1 MSFGNIDPPPTLR
14 RSRQGSKIVSPLVVV
29 VTGLGW
35 VLLFVIVR
43 SLLRHGLEHK
53 GCKMS
58 YMRPSYVHLT
68 DFGNEHTRFATKYSL
83 YLYREQ
89 GIDDE
94 QLRGIPVLFIPGNA
108 GSYKQVRPIAAE
120 AASYHHN
127 ILLDRRNSMQPG
139 VRNLDFFT
147 VDFNE
152 DITAFHGQ
160 TLLDQAEY
168 LNEAVRYILS
178 LYSDPQR
185 AGRDDEIPDPSAVVI
200 LGHSMGGVVARAMLT
215 QPNYQ
220 SKSINSIITMAAP
233 HARPPVTFDA
243 QIVHIYDEINGY
255 WRRAYAQKWAND
267 NPLWHVTLVSIAGGS
282 LDTVVPS
289 DYASLESI
297 VPETHGFT
305 VFTSGIPNVWTSMDH
320 QAILWCDQFRKVVAR
335 ALYDIVDATRASQTK
350 PRADRMRLLKRRF
363 LPGMEIDAEKVAT
376 FRHGSIPLSTTD
388 DSSKFVLAGPRLSLG
403 TQTEE
408 FTPTSYL
415 IPVPP
420 PDLLG
425 TKRFTFITDASLD
438 LNAAKAGLQVLLCSV
453 IPNALDSDGV
463 RSPRHLGL
471 AAGRTSF
478 ESLSCKSSAPDAIFL
493 PAQSRPADAG
503 DAQSQAQ
510 PYTYLH
516 YGPEHLTDH
525 QFIVV
530 RVLSELSAFV
540 LAEFSD
546 AQDFQIKHNATLAQ
560 LLTEG
565 LVFDLQPD
573 RPLVVDVSIMSAASA
588 LLAFKLEISNS
599 RCSGKRKMPT
609 LIRQFLNKPYES
621 KYFINTRQVSVSLH
635 GKAPFLPP
643 PLETAREVGL
653 TLQIWS
659 DPICESPLTARL
671 RLDVWASFGK
681 LYMRYRTIIAA
692 FPLLVEAMVLR
703 KQIRVYDEAG
713 IFMSF
718 SQGLDQSLRRSIP
731 LLLACLTLLS
741 SLFGSFTRQEGASQ
755 SLSKDRGF
763 HRNELLL
770 GTEDFLFCLLIPLI
784 GMVCVGV
791 CTILH
796 CVMVCFTRA
805 LGLLFGSI
813 SRGSLS
819 KARAIRQPRPFP
831 ISLLFF
837 TSPRRMFFS
846 AVVLFLVST
855 VIPYQFA
862 YVVACLV
869 QMFTVICAFR
879 TNTKL
884 ASVDSQNFYHYAH
897 SILLLMMWV
906 LPINLPILAVWARN
920 LAVHW
925 LTPFPSHHNVFCII
939 PFMLLVENLTAGS
952 MVPRMRSWHRHVTNL
967 LLVGTAFCV
976 ALYGVS
982 HAYALHYLVN
992 AVAAWLVYLHSTK
1005 HA

>member
-1 MSFGNIDPPPTLR
+1 MTSCSSASTEDGDDYIQPDVIDDSTNAHTRSSLPSISKLQSRPSSKQSGRLGSIGWAHSHVQNGHDWRVPAQSPSVAPPAAMSFGSIDSPPTLR
-14 RSRQGSKIVSPLVVV
+14 RFRQGSKIVSPLVVV
-29 VTGLGW
+29 VASLGW
-35 VLLFVIVR
+35 ALLFVIVR

-53 GCKMS
+53 GCHMS
-58 YMRPSYVHLT
+58 YMRPSYVHHS
-68 DFGNEHTRFATKYSL
+68 DFGTEYTRFATKYSL

-89 GIDDE
+89 GIDDD
-94 QLRGIPVLFIPGNA
+94 QLRGTPVLFIPGNA

-120 AASYHHN
+120 AANYYHN
-127 ILLDRRNSMQPG
+127 NLRDDGNSMLAG

-152 DITAFHGQ
+152 DITAFHGR

-185 AGRDDEIPDPSAVVI
+185 AARDNQIPDPSAVVI

-305 VFTSGIPNVWTSMDH
+305 VFTSGIPTVWTSMDH
-320 QAILWCDQFRKVVAR
+320 QAILCH
-335 ALYDIVDATRASQTK
+335 TK
-350 PRADRMRLLKRRF
+350 DL
-363 LPGMEIDAEKVAT
+363 
-376 FRHGSIPLSTTD
+376 
-388 DSSKFVLAGPRLSLG
+388 
-403 TQTEE
+403 
-408 FTPTSYL
+408 TPTSYL

-438 LNAAKAGLQVLLCSV
+438 LDAAEADLEVLLCSV
-453 IPNALDSDGV
+453 IPNALDLDGD
-463 RSPRHLGL
+463 RSPTHLGL
-471 AAGRTSF
+471 AAGSTLF
-478 ESLSCKSSAPDAIFL
+478 ERLSCKSSAPDAIFL
-493 PAQSRPADAG
+493 PAQSRSANAG
-503 DAQSQAQ
+503 DEQPQAQ
-510 PYTYLH
+510 PYTYLQ

-530 RVLSELSAFV
+530 RVLSEMSAFV

-546 AQDFQIKHNATLAQ
+546 ARDFKIQHNATLAQ
-560 LLTEG
+560 LVTEG

-588 LLAFKLEISNS
+588 LLVFKLEISVS

-621 KYFINTRQVSVSLH
+621 KYFVNTRQAS
-635 GKAPFLPP
+635 
-643 PLETAREVGL
+643 
-653 TLQIWS
+653 IWS

-671 RLDVWASFGK
+671 RLDIWASFGK
-681 LYMRYRTIIAA
+681 LYMRYRTILAA

-703 KQIRVYDEAG
+703 KQFRVYDETG
-713 IFMSF
+713 IF
-718 SQGLDQSLRRSIP
+718 I
-731 LLLACLTLLS
+731 
-741 SLFGSFTRQEGASQ
+741 SFTQV
-755 SLSKDRGF
+755 L
-763 HRNELLL
+763 
-770 GTEDFLFCLLIPLI
+770 
-784 GMVCVGV
+784 
-791 CTILH
+791 
-796 CVMVCFTRA
+796 
-805 LGLLFGSI
+805 
-813 SRGSLS
+813 
-819 KARAIRQPRPFP
+819 
-831 ISLLFF
+831 
-837 TSPRRMFFS
+837 
-846 AVVLFLVST
+846 LFLVST
-855 VIPYQFA
+855 IIPYQFA

-869 QMFTVICAFR
+869 QIFTVICAFR
-879 TNTKL
+879 ISTKL

-906 LPINLPILAVWARN
+906 LPINLPILAVWVRN

-952 MVPRMRSWHRHVTNL
+952 MVPQMRSWQRHVTNL
-967 LLVGTAFCV
+967 VLIGTAFCV
-976 ALYGVS
+976 AIYGVS

-992 AVAAWLVYLHSTK
+992 AVAAWLVYLHSTR